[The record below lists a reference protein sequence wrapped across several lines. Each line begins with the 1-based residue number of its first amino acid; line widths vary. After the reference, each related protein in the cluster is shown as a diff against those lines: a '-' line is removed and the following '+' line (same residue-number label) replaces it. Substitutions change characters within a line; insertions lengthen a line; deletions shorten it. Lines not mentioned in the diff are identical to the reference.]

1 MSSMGSRLL
10 PLSLALGAVLA
21 DAGGVHR
28 LGFWL
33 LLLAIPAAAG
43 AAFVGVGDVLEGK
56 NAWIRGVTTTL
67 ALALLLL
74 ASAVRQGAPVGNAVP
89 ALAISAALG
98 AALLYALP
106 ALFWVLEPLAPR
118 QRVRTTVRIRTEP

>member
-1 MSSMGSRLL
+1 MGSRLL

-21 DAGGVHR
+21 DAAGIHR

-33 LLLAIPAAAG
+33 VLLAIPAAAG
-43 AAFVGVGDVLEGK
+43 AAFTGVGDVLDGK
-56 NAWIRGVTTTL
+56 SAWIRGVTTVL

-74 ASAVRQGAPVGNAVP
+74 GSAVREGAPVGNGVP

-98 AALLYALP
+98 AVLLYALP

>member
-1 MSSMGSRLL
+1 MSPMGSRLL
-10 PLSLALGAVLA
+10 PLSLALGAVVA
-21 DAGGVHR
+21 DAGGIHR

-56 NAWIRGVTTTL
+56 SAWLRGISTTL

-74 ASAVRQGAPVGNAVP
+74 GSAVREGAPLGSGVP
-89 ALAISAALG
+89 VLAISAALG
-98 AALLYALP
+98 AALLYTLP
-106 ALFWVLEPLAPR
+106 ALFWVLEPLVPR
-118 QRVRTTVRIRTEP
+118 PRVRTTARIRTEP

>member
-1 MSSMGSRLL
+1 MGSRLL
-10 PLSLALGAVLA
+10 PLLIVLGAVLA
-21 DAGGVHR
+21 DAAGVHR

-33 LLLAIPAAAG
+33 VLLAIPAAAG
-43 AAFVGVGDVLEGK
+43 AAFTGVGDVLDGK
-56 NAWIRGVTTTL
+56 SAWIRGVTTVL

-74 ASAVRQGAPVGNAVP
+74 GSAVREGAPVGNSVP
-89 ALAISAALG
+89 ALALSAALG
-98 AALLYALP
+98 AVLLYALP

>member
-1 MSSMGSRLL
+1 MGSRLL

-21 DAGGVHR
+21 DGAGAHR
-28 LGFWL
+28 LGLWL

-43 AAFVGVGDVLEGK
+43 AAFTGVADVLDGK
-56 NAWIRGVTTTL
+56 SAWIRGVTTVL

-74 ASAVRQGAPVGNAVP
+74 GSAVREGAPVGNGVP

-118 QRVRTTVRIRTEP
+118 QRVRQTVRIRTEP

>member
-1 MSSMGSRLL
+1 MGSRLL

-21 DAGGVHR
+21 DAAGVHR

-33 LLLAIPAAAG
+33 VLLAIPGAAG
-43 AAFVGVGDVLEGK
+43 AAFTGIGDVLDGK
-56 NAWIRGVTTTL
+56 SAWLRGVSTTL

-74 ASAVRQGAPVGNAVP
+74 GSAVRQGAAEGAGVP
-89 ALAISAALG
+89 ALAISAVLG

-106 ALFWVLEPLAPR
+106 VLFWVLEPLVPRPSTAAPR
-118 QRVRTTVRIRTEP
+118 PRASRA

>member
-1 MSSMGSRLL
+1 MGSRLL

-43 AAFVGVGDVLEGK
+43 AAFTGVGDVLEGK
-56 NAWIRGVTTTL
+56 SAWIRGVTTTL

-74 ASAVRQGAPVGNAVP
+74 GSAVRQGAPVGHGVP

-98 AALLYALP
+98 AALLYTLP
-106 ALFWVLEPLAPR
+106 ALFWVLEPLMPR
-118 QRVRTTVRIRTEP
+118 PRVRTTVRIRTEP

>member
-1 MSSMGSRLL
+1 MGSRLL
-10 PLSLALGAVLA
+10 PLSFALGAVLA
-21 DAGGVHR
+21 DAAGAHR

-33 LLLAIPAAAG
+33 VLLAIPAAAG

-56 NAWIRGVTTTL
+56 SAWLRGGSTVL

-74 ASAVRQGAPVGNAVP
+74 GSAVREGAPVGNGVP

-106 ALFWVLEPLAPR
+106 ALFWVLDPLVPR

>member
-1 MSSMGSRLL
+1 MGSRLL
-10 PLSLALGAVLA
+10 PLLLALGAVVA

-33 LLLAIPAAAG
+33 LLLAVPAAAG

-56 NAWIRGVTTTL
+56 SAWIRGVTTTL
-67 ALALLLL
+67 ALALLVLGC
-74 ASAVRQGAPVGNAVP
+74 AVRQGAPVGSAVP

-98 AALLYALP
+98 AALLYTLP
-106 ALFWVLEPLAPR
+106 ALFWVLEPLLPR
-118 QRVRTTVRIRTEP
+118 PRVRTTVRIRTEP